1 MTSSTQIPV
10 TVLTGFL
17 GSGKTTLLNRILT
30 EQHGKRI
37 AVIENE
43 FGEIGI
49 DNELVIGADEEIF
62 EMNNG
67 CICCTVRG
75 DLIRI
80 LGNLMK
86 RRDRLDAV
94 LIETT
99 GLADPAPVAQTFFV
113 DEEMR
118 AAFRLDAIV
127 TMVDSKHVWQHLDTS
142 SECQEQIAFA
152 DVAILNKTDLVEPA
166 DIDRLEARIGSMNA
180 VARIHRTRDAA
191 VGLDQ
196 ILNIR
201 AFDLQN
207 TLATE
212 PDFLKPEM
220 PFEWG
225 GIFRLEPGAYEL
237 VLAASAERHSNHPAA
252 RALANLATEAR
263 VILAEAAEFQET
275 AGRGVAARV
284 DGHTILAGPA
294 RWLEECGVPSGFAE
308 SVDIDE
314 NEGHSLIFIACDGRC
329 IGWFALRDE
338 VRPEAAEA
346 LRALKDLGV
355 RRVAM
360 VTGDRRAVAERVARQ
375 IGCEEVVADCL
386 PQDKVTYV
394 RAMRERGYRVAVVG
408 DGVNDAPALASGD
421 LGIAMGAAGSE
432 VAIHTASIALMNS
445 DLRRLAFLV
454 KISCAARSVIHQNF
468 LIGVIFILGGLSLA
482 AVGYLNPI
490 VAAILHN
497 AGSLLVVFNSARL
510 VRSGEDFEAHASSPA
525 ASRPKADSRIS
536 WPRRTPSASRSPRS
550 RKGRWNVCSPSYAR
564 IFGRLP

>member
-1 MTSSTQIPV
+1 PRSSRKPPGAGWRPGWTDTPFWR
-10 TVLTGFL
+10 GPRD
-17 GSGKTTLLNRILT
+17 GSR
-30 EQHGKRI
+30 
-37 AVIENE
+37 
-43 FGEIGI
+43 
-49 DNELVIGADEEIF
+49 
-62 EMNNG
+62 
-67 CICCTVRG
+67 
-75 DLIRI
+75 
-80 LGNLMK
+80 
-86 RRDRLDAV
+86 
-94 LIETT
+94 
-99 GLADPAPVAQTFFV
+99 
-113 DEEMR
+113 
-118 AAFRLDAIV
+118 
-127 TMVDSKHVWQHLDTS
+127 
-142 SECQEQIAFA
+142 
-152 DVAILNKTDLVEPA
+152 
-166 DIDRLEARIGSMNA
+166 NA
-180 VARIHRTRDAA
+180 VC
-191 VGLDQ
+191 
-196 ILNIR
+196 
-201 AFDLQN
+201 
-207 TLATE
+207 
-212 PDFLKPEM
+212 PP
-220 PFEWG
+220 
-225 GIFRLEPGAYEL
+225 
-237 VLAASAERHSNHPAA
+237 ASPR
-252 RALANLATEAR
+252 
-263 VILAEAAEFQET
+263 
-275 AGRGVAARV
+275 
-284 DGHTILAGPA
+284 
-294 RWLEECGVPSGFAE
+294 
-308 SVDIDE
+308 VDIDE